1 MKVVGCVLIGLLI
14 WLVKIKWKAM
24 IFRIG
29 KEWLVGYGEEN
40 WLVLMSL
47 VDGFRENCRMGFEV
61 MVCCG

>member
-1 MKVVGCVLIGLLI
+1 
-14 WLVKIKWKAM
+14 M

-47 VDGFRENCRMGFEV
+47 VDGFRENCRMG
-61 MVCCG
+61 